1 MIQSAHSAD
10 LLSANILDPD
20 IFPAQRGAPHRLFDA
35 WRTADPV
42 HWNPVTPTYTPDIP
56 GSSMTKGFWVL
67 TRYQDVFDVSRDQD
81 LFSSH
86 EDGFVI
92 WDLEEEELQRQ
103 RANFM
108 GMLPADHQAVKQFL
122 MPAFSARALQALS
135 PQIDKLA
142 KEIVDQIAVRERC
155 EFVFDVA
162 SRLPVYTF
170 CELMGIPEQMRERV
184 VELGNAV
191 ADVETRGAHEVDPTF
206 QLFGLAQEIAE
217 QKRQTP
223 DGSLMSLLV
232 NDAALGLSEMAVNMF
247 FVVFAIAGHETTRS
261 TAAHFIQLM
270 AAHPDQYALLRSDV
284 DGHLENAI
292 EEVLRYTSTTTNFRR
307 TVMADTEIG
316 GTPVRKGDKVYL
328 SYAAANRDPS
338 VFADPHRFDI
348 TRENARKHLAF
359 GTGPHVCIGA
369 RLARMELHVLL
380 KQIVTRIP
388 DFQLVGEPTWLRSIW
403 FNAITNLP
411 ICYTASAA

>member
-1 MIQSAHSAD
+1 MTTTVAE
-10 LLSANILDPD
+10 ANILDPD
-20 IFPAQRGAPHRLFDA
+20 LFPAGRGAPHALFDA
-35 WRTADPV
+35 WRSSDPV
-42 HWNPVTPTYTPDIP
+42 HWNPPTPSYVPNIP

-67 TRYQDVFDVSRDQD
+67 TRYQDVFEVSRNQD

-92 WDLEEEELQRQ
+92 WDLDERELAQQ

-122 MPAFSARALQALS
+122 TPAFSARAMQTLS
-135 PQIDKLA
+135 PEIDRLA
-142 KEIVDQIAVRERC
+142 KQIVDQMARRDHC

-162 SRLPVYTF
+162 SKLPVYTF
-170 CELMGIPEQMRERV
+170 CELMGIPEHMRDRV

-191 ADVETRGAHEVDPTF
+191 ADVETRGAHEIDPTF
-206 QLFGLAQEIAE
+206 QLFGLAQEVAAL
-217 QKRQTP
+217 KRAAP
-223 DGSLMSLLV
+223 DASLMSLLV
-232 NDAALGLSEMAVNMF
+232 HNAELGLSDMAVNMF

-261 TAAHFIQLM
+261 TAAHFIYQM
-270 AAHPDQYALLRSDV
+270 AMHPDQYALLRSDL
-284 DGHLENAI
+284 DAHLENAI

-328 SYAAANRDPS
+328 SYAAANRDPA

-348 TRENARKHLAF
+348 TRENACKHLAF

-369 RLARMELHVLL
+369 RLARLELHALL
-380 KQIVTRIP
+380 KEIVTRVP
-388 DFQLVGEPTWLRSIW
+388 DFRLDGEPTWLRSIW
-403 FNAITNLP
+403 FNAITALP
-411 ICYTASAA
+411 IRYTPEQA